1 MYGLISG
8 VYICIVCEMI
18 KCVNFMFGILG
29 GSDFKF
35 YKEFL
40 KVLVSCFCFDFYI
53 MEWINIVLMRI
64 LRLMY
69 SLVVF
74 SGCLYVIG
82 G

>member
-1 MYGLISG
+1 
-8 VYICIVCEMI
+8 
-18 KCVNFMFGILG
+18 MFGILG
-29 GSDFKF
+29 GSDLKF

-40 KVLVSCFCFDFYI
+40 KVLVGCFCFDFYI

-64 LRLMY
+64 FRLMY

-74 SGCLYVIG
+74 SGCFYVIG